1 MARSC
6 YEKSIPEFLKEST
19 EQIFGEIDRNYNF
32 ESTRKKQKYA
42 WISQINILKEQLIG
56 LNDGSIIFEYKIPR
70 MGSIIDNV
78 ILLDGLIF
86 VIEFKVGESKHES
99 SASQQLDNYVHLL
112 KNYHFESRNKVIV
125 PIYVATEAESIEN
138 NFRKNEENLFDMFK
152 ANKTNLS
159 EIIMNI
165 ISNYKTED
173 DLTNWSN
180 SKYVPTPTILE
191 AAQKIYATHEN
202 KEMRTFSSEELFLN
216 ETEKTIEKIIDKTK
230 NNKEK
235 SIIFLT
241 GVPGAGKTLIGLNIA
256 AKKRINDNE
265 NAILLSGNGPL
276 VNVLTES
283 LARDC
288 VKRGTK
294 KNKTQAKREI
304 AAFIQAFHQYREH
317 AKDHPNEQFE
327 QIIIFDEAQR
337 AWTQEK
343 TEDYMDDPEFGM
355 SEPEFLMNTINNQEN
370 WGVIL
375 CLVGQGQEINNGEA
389 GIGEWFK
396 ALENDFNNWN
406 IYAKIESLKT
416 EPIENL
422 NIQNEDS
429 LYLYSTIRSLN
440 APILSNFIEDLLNND
455 KENARKKL
463 NEFNED
469 YPLFIT
475 RNLESAKKW
484 IKQQANK
491 HDLKEGIRYGLL
503 AQSKARRLIPEGIF
517 VQRRI
522 SEAEWFLNDKEDVR
536 SSNHLEIPATEFHT
550 QGLEID
556 YSILAWDANLRYDKN
571 EFGYWKFEGT
581 TWKKIHEDNQ
591 IERNY
596 LLNSYRV
603 LLTRARRGMVIFV
616 PEGDDEDIT
625 RPREYYDG
633 TYEYLKSIGIS
644 ELKLENDE
652 FIE

>member
-1 MARSC
+1 MVRAC
-6 YEKSIPEFLKEST
+6 YEKSISEFLEEST
-19 EQIFGEIDRNYNF
+19 EQIFGEIDKNYNF
-32 ESTRKKQKYA
+32 ESTRKKQKHA
-42 WISQINILKEQLIG
+42 WISQINILKEQLAE
-56 LNDGSIIFEYKIPR
+56 LNNGTLIFEYKIPR

-78 ILLDGLIF
+78 VLINGLIF
-86 VIEFKVGESKHES
+86 IIEFKVGESKHES
-99 SASQQLDNYVHLL
+99 TAIQQLDNYVHLL

-125 PIYVATEAESIEN
+125 PIYVATEAENIEN
-138 NFRKNEENLFDMFK
+138 TIRKNEKNVFDIIK

-159 EIIMNI
+159 EIISDMLT
-165 ISNYKTED
+165 NYKTED
-173 DLTNWSN
+173 DLSDWSN

-191 AAQKIYATHEN
+191 AAQEIYRTHEV
-202 KEMRTFSSEELFLN
+202 KDIDTFSSDELFLN
-216 ETEKTIEKIIDKTK
+216 RTEQTIEEIIDKTK
-230 NNKEK
+230 KDKEK

-241 GVPGAGKTLIGLNIA
+241 GVPGAGKTLIGLKIA

-294 KNKTQAKREI
+294 RNKAEAKREI
-304 AAFIQAFHQYREH
+304 VAFLQAFHHYRQH
-317 AKDHPNEQFE
+317 AKDHPNDQFE

-343 TEDYMDDPEFGM
+343 TEEFMEDPDFGM
-355 SEPEFLMNTINNQEN
+355 SEPQFLINTINNQED
-370 WGVIL
+370 WGVII
-375 CLVGQGQEINNGEA
+375 CLVGQGQEINKGEA
-389 GIGEWFK
+389 GIEEWFK
-396 ALENDFNNWN
+396 ALKNNSNWN
-406 IYAKIESLKT
+406 IYAKTDSLKS
-416 EPIENL
+416 EESIENL
-422 NIQNEDS
+422 NIINKDS

-455 KENARKKL
+455 LENAKIKL

-469 YPLFIT
+469 FPLYIT

-484 IKQQANK
+484 IKKQANNHEK
-491 HDLKEGIRYGLL
+491 PEEIRYGIL
-503 AQSKARRLIPEGIF
+503 AQSKAKRLIPEGIF

-522 SEAEWFLNDKEDVR
+522 SEAEWFLNDKDDVR

-556 YSILAWDANLRYDKN
+556 YSIVAWDANLRYDQ
-571 EFGYWKFEGT
+571 GKFNYYTFSGT
-581 TWKKIHEDNQ
+581 TWKEISAENTLEK
-591 IERNY
+591 NY

-603 LLTRARRGMVIFV
+603 LLTRARRGMIIFV

-625 RPREYYDG
+625 RPKEYYDE
-633 TYEYLKSIGIS
+633 TFNYLKSIGIK
-644 ELKLENDE
+644 ELHLENDKITE
-652 FIE
+652 